1 MNCLAAPTTPRLTR
15 HAGKKPVGAVRLVDE
30 RKDNRGD
37 DMNITWRRKVDI
49 CAAPFLDMGHLT
61 AHRTTKS
68 LGCQVLGTGVIRIT
82 PLAAHLTLKEPG
94 PPVSERSTFII
105 T

>member
-1 MNCLAAPTTPRLTR
+1 MQLPL
-15 HAGKKPVGAVRLVDE
+15 
-30 RKDNRGD
+30 
-37 DMNITWRRKVDI
+37 
-49 CAAPFLDMGHLT
+49 LDMGHLT

-94 PPVSERSTFII
+94 PPVSERTTFQLSAVPRQPW
-105 T
+105 TELLWRQLLAEASPPAT